1 MNKFI
6 YIPLCLSCFFILLFC
21 MFNSFNISSYLL
33 HTLGEFLFICLLVL
47 LLLATIVLSK
57 IEPK

>member
-21 MFNSFNISSYLL
+21 MFDAFSISSYLL
-33 HTLGEFLFICLLVL
+33 HTLGEFLFICVVILLF
-47 LLLATIVLSK
+47 LALVVISK